1 MTRPD
6 VGHAWSDGMAE
17 PVFRTLEI
25 LANRAVVNEFVNET
39 RRNGRV
45 MSRVIGDSWPRPSAG
60 VDGMAGDEV
69 NDPPRR
75 ESHPRVMPS
84 QPDRRTPIGGASQ
97 PNRLH
102 ANRSGTLNE
111 SLSSLAASGFIPP

>member
-6 VGHAWSDGMAE
+6 VGHAWSDGTAE

-39 RRNGRV
+39 RRNSRV
-45 MSRVIGDSWPRPSAG
+45 MSLNCPTA
-60 VDGMAGDEV
+60 
-69 NDPPRR
+69 
-75 ESHPRVMPS
+75 
-84 QPDRRTPIGGASQ
+84 
-97 PNRLH
+97 LH